1 VSIDFKSL
9 IKLQNTDELIIEIS
23 ELIEK
28 NPTKINIIDSEI
40 EASIESVASF
50 KQDLTDNQKK
60 RRDLEANLQDINT
73 QIEKYKRQLNNVNT
87 NIEYRSLLKEIDTAE
102 NKIGV
107 LEEKILEEMLIADEI
122 GSKIKEAEKTA
133 KETERKLTIEK
144 DSLIQENKKREAER
158 LLLYKEK
165 ENISPLIPSNLLNL
179 YNDLFEKNIG
189 IALSP
194 VTDDFCSICQ
204 IRIRPQVLN
213 ELIAEEKII
222 LCENCGRILYW
233 KNTS

>member
-23 ELIEK
+23 EIIEK
-28 NPTKINIIDSEI
+28 NPSKINTIDSEI
-40 EASIESVASF
+40 ETSIKTVASA
-50 KQDLTDNQKK
+50 KQDLADNQKK
-60 RRDLEANLQDINT
+60 RRNLEANLQDIHI

-87 NIEYRSLLKEIDTAE
+87 NIEYRSLLKEIDNAQ
-102 NKIGV
+102 NKFRVI
-107 LEEKILEEMLIADEI
+107 EEQILEEMLIADEI
-122 GSKIKEAEKTA
+122 GSKIKEAEKIA
-133 KETERKLTIEK
+133 EETKRELTIEK
-144 DSLIQENKKREAER
+144 NSLTQENKKRKEER
-158 LLLYKEK
+158 QHLYEEK
-165 ENISPLIPSNLLNL
+165 ENISPLIPSNLMNL

-213 ELIAEEKII
+213 ELLTQKEII

-233 KNTS
+233 KNNS

>member
-1 VSIDFKSL
+1 MSIDFKSL

-23 ELIEK
+23 EIIEK
-28 NPTKINIIDSEI
+28 NPSKINTIDSEI
-40 EASIESVASF
+40 ETSIKTVASA
-50 KQDLTDNQKK
+50 KQDLADNQKK
-60 RRDLEANLQDINT
+60 RRNLEANLQDIHI

-87 NIEYRSLLKEIDTAE
+87 NIEYRSLLKEIDNAQ
-102 NKIGV
+102 NKFRVI
-107 LEEKILEEMLIADEI
+107 EEQILEEMLIADEI
-122 GSKIKEAEKTA
+122 GSKIKEAEKIA
-133 KETERKLTIEK
+133 EETKRELTIEK
-144 DSLIQENKKREAER
+144 NSLTQENKKRKEER
-158 LLLYKEK
+158 QHLYEEK
-165 ENISPLIPSNLLNL
+165 ENISPLIPSNLMNL

-213 ELIAEEKII
+213 ELLTQKEII

-233 KNTS
+233 KNNS

>member
-9 IKLQNTDELIIEIS
+9 IKLQNTDEEIS
-23 ELIEK
+23 EIIEK
-28 NPTKINIIDSEI
+28 NPTKINTLDSEI

-102 NKIGV
+102 DKTRV
-107 LEEKILEEMLIADEI
+107 LEEQILEEMLIADEI

-194 VTDDFCSICQ
+194 VADDFCSICQ

>member
-23 ELIEK
+23 EIIEK
-28 NPTKINIIDSEI
+28 NPSKINTIDSEI
-40 EASIESVASF
+40 ETSIETVASA
-50 KQDLTDNQKK
+50 KQDLADNQKK
-60 RRDLEANLQDINT
+60 RRNLEANLQDTNI
-73 QIEKYKRQLNNVNT
+73 QIEKYKRQLNNVST
-87 NIEYRSLLKEIDTAE
+87 NIEYRSLLKEIDNAQ
-102 NKIGV
+102 NKFRVI
-107 LEEKILEEMLIADEI
+107 EEQILEEMLIADEI
-122 GSKIKEAEKTA
+122 GSKIKEAEKIA
-133 KETERKLTIEK
+133 EETKRKLTIEK
-144 DSLIQENKKREAER
+144 DSLIQENKKRKEER
-158 LLLYKEK
+158 QHLYKEK
-165 ENISPLIPSNLLNL
+165 ENISPLIPSNLMNL

-213 ELIAEEKII
+213 ELITQKEII

-233 KNTS
+233 KNNS

>member
-23 ELIEK
+23 EIIEK
-28 NPTKINIIDSEI
+28 NPTKINTLDSEI

-102 NKIGV
+102 DKISV
-107 LEEKILEEMLIADEI
+107 LEEQILEEMLIADEI

-133 KETERKLTIEK
+133 KETEKKLTIEK
-144 DSLIQENKKREAER
+144 DSLIQENKKREEER

-179 YNDLFEKNIG
+179 YNNLFEKNIG

-233 KNTS
+233 YNTS

>member
-1 VSIDFKSL
+1 MSIDFKSL

-23 ELIEK
+23 EIIEK
-28 NPTKINIIDSEI
+28 TPSKINTINSEI
-40 EASIESVASF
+40 EASIETAAAA

-60 RRDLEANLQDINT
+60 RRDLEANLQDMNL

-87 NIEYRSLLKEIDTAE
+87 NIEYRSLLKEIDNAE
-102 NKIGV
+102 NKIKEI
-107 LEEKILEEMLIADEI
+107 EEQILEEMLIADEI
-122 GSKIKEAEKTA
+122 GSKIKEAEKIA
-133 KETERKLTIEK
+133 EETKRKLTIEK
-144 DSLIQENKKREAER
+144 DSLIQEDKKREEKR
-158 LLLYKEK
+158 QHLYKEK
-165 ENISPLIPSNLLNL
+165 ETISPLIPANLMNL
-179 YNDLFEKNIG
+179 YNDLSEKNGG

-213 ELIAEEKII
+213 ELITQKKII

-233 KNTS
+233 KNNS

>member
-1 VSIDFKSL
+1 MSIDFKSL

-23 ELIEK
+23 EIIEK
-28 NPTKINIIDSEI
+28 NPSKINTIDSEI
-40 EASIESVASF
+40 EASIKNVASA
-50 KQDLTDNQKK
+50 KQDLADNQKK
-60 RRDLEANLQDINT
+60 RRNLEANLQDIHI

-87 NIEYRSLLKEIDTAE
+87 NIEYRSLLKEIDNAQ
-102 NKIGV
+102 NKFRVI
-107 LEEKILEEMLIADEI
+107 EEQILEEMLIADEI
-122 GSKIKEAEKTA
+122 GSKIKEAEKIA
-133 KETERKLTIEK
+133 EETKRELTIDK
-144 DSLIQENKKREAER
+144 NSLIQENKKRKEER
-158 LLLYKEK
+158 QHLYEEK
-165 ENISPLIPSNLLNL
+165 ENISPLIPSNLMNL

-213 ELIAEEKII
+213 ELITQKEII

-233 KNTS
+233 KNNS

>member
-1 VSIDFKSL
+1 MSIDFKSL

>member
-23 ELIEK
+23 EIIEK
-28 NPTKINIIDSEI
+28 TPSKINTIDSEI
-40 EASIESVASF
+40 EACIETAASA
-50 KQDLTDNQKK
+50 KQDLTENQKK
-60 RRDLEANLQDINT
+60 RRDLEANLQDINI

-87 NIEYRSLLKEIDTAE
+87 NIEYRSLLKEIDHAQ
-102 NKIGV
+102 NKIKV
-107 LEEKILEEMLIADEI
+107 IEEQILEEMLIADEI
-122 GSKIKEAEKTA
+122 GSKIKEAEKIA
-133 KETERKLTIEK
+133 EETKRKLTIEK
-144 DSLIQENKKREAER
+144 DSLIQENKKREKEKQH
-158 LLLYKEK
+158 LYKEK
-165 ENISPLIPSNLLNL
+165 ESISPLIPANLINL
-179 YNDLFEKNIG
+179 YNDLSEKNGG

-213 ELIAEEKII
+213 ELITQKKII

-233 KNTS
+233 KNNS

>member
-1 VSIDFKSL
+1 MSIDFKSL
-9 IKLQNTDELIIEIS
+9 IKLQNADELIIKIS
-23 ELIEK
+23 EIIK
-28 NPTKINIIDSEI
+28 NNPSKINTIDNEI
-40 EASIESVASF
+40 ESSIETVATA

-60 RRDLEANLQDINT
+60 RRNLEANLQDINI
-73 QIEKYKRQLNNVNT
+73 QIEKYKHQLNNIKT
-87 NIEYRSLLKEIDTAE
+87 NIEYRSLLKEIDNAQ
-102 NKIGV
+102 NKIKEI
-107 LEEKILEEMLIADEI
+107 EEQILEEMLIADEI
-122 GSKIKEAEKTA
+122 GSKIKEAEKIAEAT
-133 KETERKLTIEK
+133 KRKLTIEK
-144 DSLIQENKKREAER
+144 DSLIQENKKREEER
-158 LLLYKEK
+158 QHLYKEK
-165 ENISPLIPSNLLNL
+165 ENISPLIPSNLINL

-213 ELIAEEKII
+213 ELITEEKII

>member
-23 ELIEK
+23 EIIEK
-28 NPTKINIIDSEI
+28 NPSKINTIDSEI
-40 EASIESVASF
+40 EASIKTVASA
-50 KQDLTDNQKK
+50 KQDLADNQKK
-60 RRDLEANLQDINT
+60 RRNLEANLQDIHI

-87 NIEYRSLLKEIDTAE
+87 NIEYRSLLKEIDNAQ
-102 NKIGV
+102 NKFRVI
-107 LEEKILEEMLIADEI
+107 EEQILEEMLIADEI
-122 GSKIKEAEKTA
+122 GSKIKEAEKIA
-133 KETERKLTIEK
+133 EETKRELTIEK
-144 DSLIQENKKREAER
+144 NSLIQENKKRKEER
-158 LLLYKEK
+158 QHLYEEK
-165 ENISPLIPSNLLNL
+165 ENISPLIPSNLMNL
-179 YNDLFEKNIG
+179 YTDLFEKNIG

-213 ELIAEEKII
+213 ELLTQKEII

-233 KNTS
+233 KNNS

>member
-23 ELIEK
+23 EIIEK
-28 NPTKINIIDSEI
+28 NPSKINTIDSEI
-40 EASIESVASF
+40 ETSIETVASA
-50 KQDLTDNQKK
+50 KQDLADNQKK
-60 RRDLEANLQDINT
+60 RRNLEANLQDTNI
-73 QIEKYKRQLNNVNT
+73 QIEKYKR
-87 NIEYRSLLKEIDTAE
+87 
-102 NKIGV
+102 
-107 LEEKILEEMLIADEI
+107 EKIAEET
-122 GSKIKEAEKTA
+122 K
-133 KETERKLTIEK
+133 RKLTIEK
-144 DSLIQENKKREAER
+144 DSLIQENKKRKEER
-158 LLLYKEK
+158 QHLYKEK
-165 ENISPLIPSNLLNL
+165 ENISPLIPSNLMNL

-213 ELIAEEKII
+213 ELITQKEII

-233 KNTS
+233 KNNS